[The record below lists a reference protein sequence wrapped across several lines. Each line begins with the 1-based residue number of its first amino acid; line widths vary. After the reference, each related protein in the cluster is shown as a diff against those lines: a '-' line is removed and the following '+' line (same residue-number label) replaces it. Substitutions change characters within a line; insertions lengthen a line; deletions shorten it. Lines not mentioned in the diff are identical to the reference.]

1 MKKVFMVCLG
11 LLLAGGLALADLTA
25 DRAPA
30 AGARIEMKKEA
41 DLTAGT
47 PVAGKAAGGPDA
59 YGFRYIDSDEAG
71 GPVFSWI
78 DITSSGTA
86 LNLTDDGEATI
97 TSSFPITFYGVSST
111 NFRVGN
117 NGAVLFDTTAGEV
130 GYGNYTLPNANY
142 GRKSFL
148 VFQDDIDADSGNVYW
163 QELGT
168 APNRMLVIEWFNR
181 PHFSNTGAATFE
193 MILYEGKEE
202 VLFQYLDTDFGNA
215 SYNHGISA
223 TVGIQ
228 GDPQAANNWFL
239 QYSYLTASLH
249 NNLAIRFYTY
259 TPQAGDLALQ
269 SIDEPSGSYMA
280 PDEMFTPMATVSNPG
295 TTPVSNFRVVFD
307 IDDGTTKALV
317 YTDTV
322 DVAGPLQPG
331 NTYQATFDGFTP
343 QGLSNYYVTAY
354 VSASGDPY
362 QANDT
367 LTRYFRT
374 FNELQG
380 NVTDD
385 NNGGAPVDG
394 ATITATGPATYT
406 TTTDSTGKYF
416 FFDMTGGTYTV
427 TASKTG
433 YITETV
439 SGVTVADNTQTI
451 LDLSMG
457 YPVLTLT
464 PTDSIY
470 VTLPWGGSDS
480 TTWHFQLANDGSRE
494 MTYNVSWPE
503 VTKGGKVLGDSLFGF
518 TVNHIASLGIEV
530 AAGYIWVTSAGVTG
544 NGDGNYFLR
553 YDFNGNFVDSLSQGT
568 TSTWGYRDMAFDG
581 TYLYAADENSGGL
594 RQINTTTGA
603 WTGTTITVPGGLTL
617 ARGVAYNPDLDR
629 FYAANWNS
637 NIVEFDRSGTQTNS
651 WANTKFIFGLAYDGT
666 NPAGPSLW
674 VWSQDGT
681 PRCQA
686 SRFDLTTGTY
696 GSETWQGTAIDPN
709 SGSAGGATVTD
720 QVVPGYR
727 VMLGFIQDTPDRA
740 VAYELR
746 TLNCDWLN
754 ISPNTGTVPAN
765 NNVVLDVAFKAAGLD
780 SLTDYAANVTF
791 ITNAAVKRQDIVPAY
806 MHVIGTGVSGGP
818 TQPLRYAFGLNANRP
833 NPVSGKTTFSFT
845 LPKAQ
850 DYSLKV
856 YNIAGQQVASFA
868 GKGQAGPNSISW
880 NTGKN
885 GAGVYFYQLA
895 SGGMSATRKLV
906 VVK

>member
-1 MKKVFMVCLG
+1 MKKVFIVCLG
-11 LLLAGGLALADLTA
+11 LLLAGGLAFADNA
-25 DRAPA
+25 DRASLSTLKPD
-30 AGARIEMKKEA
+30 KEA
-41 DLTAGT
+41 MERDQVSQPSTL
-47 PVAGKAAGGPDA
+47 PPIYQEGKALLNEGFEDATFPPAGWQVLNRDGGA
-59 YGFRYIDSDEAG
+59 YTWDRYTYN
-71 GPVFSWI
+71 PY
-78 DITSSGTA
+78 SGVA
-86 LNLTDDGEATI
+86 CAAVRWE
-97 TSSFPITFYGVSST
+97 SST
-111 NFRVGN
+111 
-117 NGAVLFDTTAGEV
+117 L
-130 GYGNYTLPNANY
+130 AN
-142 GRKSFL
+142 
-148 VFQDDIDADSGNVYW
+148 DDWLI
-163 QELGT
+163 T
-168 APNRMLVIEWFNR
+168 P
-181 PHFSNTGAATFE
+181 P
-193 MILYEGKEE
+193 LYP
-202 VLFQYLDTDFGNA
+202 T
-215 SYNHGISA
+215 
-223 TVGIQ
+223 
-228 GDPQAANNWFL
+228 
-239 QYSYLTASLH
+239 
-249 NNLAIRFYTY
+249 
-259 TPQAGDLALQ
+259 
-269 SIDEPSGSYMA
+269 
-280 PDEMFTPMATVSNPG
+280 
-295 TTPVSNFRVVFD
+295 
-307 IDDGTTKALV
+307 
-317 YTDTV
+317 
-322 DVAGPLQPG
+322 
-331 NTYQATFDGFTP
+331 
-343 QGLSNYYVTAY
+343 
-354 VSASGDPY
+354 
-362 QANDT
+362 ANDT
-367 LTRYFRT
+367 LKWWMRAQSTSYNDSVQIWISTTDSLPTSFSYVTSFSNQTTTYIQRSVPLGSYDGQRIFVAFVYRALDQWRLYIDNVTGPELTQPSYDHDLSLKSIDIPAGAYMNPDEVFTPTVTVKNRGLNPETNFLVVYRISDWSKAVVYQDTVEVLEADTIFPGQEIQYTFSDFVPQGLTNYDVAAWVWLDSDMNGANDTKTRYFRT

-406 TTTDSTGKYF
+406 TTTNSNGDYF

-439 SGVTVADNTQTI
+439 PGVTVADNAQTT

-470 VTLPWGGSDS
+470 LTLPPDGYDN
-480 TTWHFQLANDGSRE
+480 TTWQFQLANDGSRD
-494 MTYNVSWPE
+494 MTYSVIWPE

-518 TVNHIASLGIEV
+518 TVNHVASLGIEV
-530 AAGYIWVTSAGVTG
+530 AAGYIWVTSGGVTG
-544 NGDGNYFLR
+544 SGDGNYFLR

-603 WTGTTITVPGGLTL
+603 WTGTTIPVPGGLTL

-629 FYAANWNS
+629 FYAANWAS

-651 WANTKFIFGLAYDGT
+651 WANTKSIYGLAYDGT

-681 PRCQA
+681 PQCQA

-696 GSETWQGTAIDPN
+696 GSETWQGTAIDPTA
-709 SGSAGGATVTD
+709 GLAGGATVTD

-727 VMLGFIQDTPDRA
+727 VMLGFIQDNPDRA

-746 TLNCDWLN
+746 ALNCDWLN
-754 ISPNTGTVPAN
+754 ISPNTGTVPAY
-765 NNVVLDVAFKAAGLD
+765 NNVVLDVAFNAAGL
-780 SLTDYAANVTF
+780 TVGDYAADVTF
-791 ITNAAVKRQDIVPAY
+791 NTNAYAGKRTDHVPAY
-806 MHVIGTGVSGGP
+806 LHVATGVAGG
-818 TQPLRYAFGLNANRP
+818 QEKPLSYAFGLNANRP

-856 YNIAGQQVASFA
+856 YNIAGQQVASFT
-868 GKGQAGPNSISW
+868 GRGQAGPNSISW